1 MISDDKY
8 ICDQINGFI
17 TIGPEDGS
25 LALSLIEI

>member
-1 MISDDKY
+1 MISDVKY
-8 ICDQINGFI
+8 ICNQINSFT